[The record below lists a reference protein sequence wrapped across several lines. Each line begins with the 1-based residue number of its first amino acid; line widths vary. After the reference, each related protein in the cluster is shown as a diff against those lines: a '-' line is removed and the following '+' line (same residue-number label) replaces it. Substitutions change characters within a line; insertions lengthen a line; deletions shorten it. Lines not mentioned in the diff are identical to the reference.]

1 MGNIR
6 ELLLHSDGITLVQ
19 AVKKAGIGSTGGQ
32 AKYLIREG
40 QILLNG
46 QVHTAP
52 NTTLKA
58 GDKFGNKDGDTWV
71 VTL

>member
-1 MGNIR
+1 MENIK

-40 QILLNG
+40 QIQLNG

-58 GDKFGNKDGDTWV
+58 GDKFGKTDGETWV
-71 VTL
+71 ITL

>member
-1 MGNIR
+1 MENIR

-32 AKYLIREG
+32 SKYLIREG
-40 QILLNG
+40 HIQLNG
-46 QVHTAP
+46 QIHTSP
-52 NTTLKA
+52 NTTLKV
-58 GDKFGNKDGDTWV
+58 GDKFGSKDGETWV